1 MSHSTP
7 KACSAVNN
15 KRQGNIVFDQP
26 DMMNLQYVIG
36 STLTQPTAL
45 QLLVAIN
52 AKS

>member
-7 KACSAVNN
+7 KARSAVNN
-15 KRQGNIVFDQP
+15 KGQGNNVFDQP
-26 DMMNLQYVIG
+26 DMMNLQDAIG

-45 QLLVAIN
+45 RLLVAIN